1 MIYRPNSHFYFS
13 FVLRRESVPKEKKI
27 EERERERDGEEE
39 LERRATECTR
49 SHQIFGCK
57 LFFQSFQL
65 QFQSSIFQ
73 ILASHYL
80 LYLYNLLTVCEL
92 C

>member
-1 MIYRPNSHFYFS
+1 
-13 FVLRRESVPKEKKI
+13 VPKEKKI

-57 LFFQSFQL
+57 LFFKASKFNSNPPFFKIL
-65 QFQSSIFQ
+65 LLIIFF
-73 ILASHYL
+73 
-80 LYLYNLLTVCEL
+80 YLYNL
-92 C
+92 